1 MHVHRT
7 TYMYVE
13 VTHLLTCEQRP
24 FDLPRYKSDL
34 SRKIEKPLLA
44 AGYTFK
50 PRTKYIYIES
60 AHIYIEP
67 NTYTSKLH
75 PYNGTVQIN
84 RNAFVHIE
92 IICVRRAFFIWSIE
106 WWKLSPWATG
116 QRLHKQELQSMRKDV
131 GKKPADCLRTGAIL
145 PFFARLVNAF
155 TWGELVIRLCAI
167 SLPKTWWFRKS
178 TKRFVFKVA
187 GLLSDLGS
195 TTIWPRCS
203 LTYCQPTEAALRG
216 LIWFGFAWRGR
227 GTTFNRQPA
236 EWVLCFRPRLHISE
250 TQSLLEVLGISL
262 GNHRKK
268 PECFRKNFAE
278 AKARAWF
285 H

>member
-1 MHVHRT
+1 MVKTFTLGNRSAVT
-7 TYMYVE
+7 QAGTPIDEKQMSARNQQTACELEQFFRSLRDLLMLSLE
-13 VTHLLTCEQRP
+13 VNLS
-24 FDLPRYKSDL
+24 FDSAQFLCRRLDGFERALNVL
-34 SRKIEKPLLA
+34 S
-44 AGYTFK
+44 
-50 PRTKYIYIES
+50 S
-60 AHIYIEP
+60 
-67 NTYTSKLH
+67 
-75 PYNGTVQIN
+75 
-84 RNAFVHIE
+84 
-92 IICVRRAFFIWSIE
+92 
-106 WWKLSPWATG
+106 
-116 QRLHKQELQSMRKDV
+116 RLRVSF
-131 GKKPADCLRTGAIL
+131 PI
-145 PFFARLVNAF
+145 
-155 TWGELVIRLCAI
+155 
-167 SLPKTWWFRKS
+167 
-178 TKRFVFKVA
+178 
-187 GLLSDLGS
+187 GS